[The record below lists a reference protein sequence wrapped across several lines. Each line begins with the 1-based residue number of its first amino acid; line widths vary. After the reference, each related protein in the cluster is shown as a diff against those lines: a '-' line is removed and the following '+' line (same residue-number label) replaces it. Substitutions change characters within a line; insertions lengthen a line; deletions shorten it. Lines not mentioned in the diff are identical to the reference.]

1 MMKFN
6 FRQLGGALSEIEE
19 QLGVKAEIIGDEL
32 HINLNK
38 WELQNELLTEN
49 EVKAHLATNVV
60 DLFRDQVDHDFDYNI
75 TDFGFQISVI

>member
-1 MMKFN
+1 MMEFN

-19 QLGVKAEIIGDEL
+19 QLGVKTEIIGDEL

-38 WELQNELLTEN
+38 WELKDELLTEN
-49 EVKAHLATNVV
+49 EVKALKATKIIDELRKLV
-60 DLFRDQVDHDFDYNI
+60 DCDFDYTT